1 MEPNLINIGG
11 ENFSFKS
18 ENEALLQKS
27 AELFNVQ
34 LEKLR
39 EVYGTHTD
47 YKRILILA
55 ALNEIVFQQEKLQY
69 AEDKVDAL
77 QQELDEIKSALNGIL
92 GKKVI

>member
-1 MEPNLINIGG
+1 MEPNIINIGG

-18 ENEALLQKS
+18 ENEELLMKS
-27 AELFNVQ
+27 VELFNIQ

-55 ALNEIVFQQEKLQY
+55 ALNEIIFQQEKLQK
-69 AEDKVDAL
+69 AEDEVANL
-77 QQELDEIKSALNGIL
+77 QRELNEIKSALSGIL
-92 GKKVI
+92 EKIKS